1 MDFHKH
7 LKIQISLNQA
17 SKFSNHSYT
26 LSARGKGLLDINNTN
41 YPTVFICA
49 TPCPQVKGKV
59 FYPSVVTEK
68 QKQNQKKKN
77 PSFNCSI
84 FHKKSEQLW
93 ISNSTS
99 FPSGQECNFSECVSL
114 VQNKSFF
121 YLLQE
126 WALQSYMATEQ
137 KGKPPKPWPEV
148 RVGCPAHTI
157 QSTWEGRKWGLSTL
171 LFPAG
176 PSVPPCAGG
185 KCMTREA
192 TEITT
197 KGLASRSALHLGD
210 NAATTPSVHAD

>member
-1 MDFHKH
+1 MPPPAPKW
-7 LKIQISLNQA
+7 KEKS
-17 SKFSNHSYT
+17 S
-26 LSARGKGLLDINNTN
+26 
-41 YPTVFICA
+41 
-49 TPCPQVKGKV
+49 TPQ
-59 FYPSVVTEK
+59 SS
-68 QKQNQKKKN
+68 QKNKNKTRKKKN

-157 QSTWEGRKWGLSTL
+157 QSTSEGRKWGLSTL

-176 PSVPPCAGG
+176 PSVPPYAGG

-210 NAATTPSVHAD
+210 NAATTPSVHVD